1 MPAERRDSLAASL
14 RRSPPK
20 PPKSSPP
27 VQPELFRSA
36 LVNLVDPKHP
46 LLRLAGPIDWER
58 FRTAFGPLYRD
69 GVGRSGLPN
78 PPHGRAA
85 PDQA

>member
-1 MPAERRDSLAASL
+1 MPAERRESLAASL
-14 RRSPPK
+14 RRSLPMPPIS
-20 PPKSSPP
+20 PPP

-36 LVNLVDPKHP
+36 VVNLVDPKHS
-46 LLRLAGPIDWER
+46 LVRLAGLIDWDR
-58 FRTAFGPLYRD
+58 FATAFGALYRD
-69 GVGRSGLPN
+69 GVGRPGLPN

>member
-1 MPAERRDSLAASL
+1 MPAEPREALGAEP

-46 LLRLAGPIDWER
+46 LVRLAGLIDWER
-58 FRTAFGPLYRD
+58 FRTAFGPLSRD

-78 PPHGRAA
+78 PTSSSGCT
-85 PDQA
+85 

>member
-1 MPAERRDSLAASL
+1 MPAERRESLAASL

-36 LVNLVDPKHP
+36 VVNLVDPKHP
-46 LLRLAGPIDWER
+46 LVRLAGPASRVPAQPSREQR
-58 FRTAFGPLYRD
+58 NGTSAAFTAPR
-69 GVGRSGLPN
+69 
-78 PPHGRAA
+78 RALKSTF
-85 PDQA
+85 